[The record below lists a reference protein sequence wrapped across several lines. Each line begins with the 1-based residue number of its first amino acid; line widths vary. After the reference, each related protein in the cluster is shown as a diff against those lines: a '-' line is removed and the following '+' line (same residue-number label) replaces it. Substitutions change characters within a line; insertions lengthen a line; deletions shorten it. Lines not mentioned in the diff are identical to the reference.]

1 MPTSWC
7 PVVVGKPMLIILL
20 GVGVDSYEA
29 FWPDGAW
36 AQWWNNDVFDT
47 HYYEHAD
54 EAHELVDHSLLF
66 WTAAAFCLPLIRFG
80 DWSAPLVHCLRW
92 GGGLVLTFLLLTL
105 GGLLLTL
112 GLGGLGL
119 AEACLTF
126 LLFILGV
133 WSVILSAETCPILT
147 HHRCMYIWSRYICVI
162 LSLAPPRGMTR
173 RSSLGGCRTSSL
185 PCPFSSCTGI
195 GSGATCAWA
204 RLLAKA
210 CRFLA
215 FLCVVVLQCFPVF
228 GRWGVV

>member
-1 MPTSWC
+1 
-7 PVVVGKPMLIILL
+7 MLIILL

-80 DWSAPLVHCLRW
+80 GWSAPLVHCLRW
-92 GGGLVLTFLLLTL
+92 GGGLALTSLLLTL

-133 WSVILSAETCPILT
+133 WSVILSAETCPSLML
-147 HHRCMYIWSRYICVI
+147 HRCMF
-162 LSLAPPRGMTR
+162 A
-173 RSSLGGCRTSSL
+173 
-185 PCPFSSCTGI
+185 
-195 GSGATCAWA
+195 
-204 RLLAKA
+204 
-210 CRFLA
+210 
-215 FLCVVVLQCFPVF
+215 
-228 GRWGVV
+228 